1 MPQTTGQSGE
11 FAMLLDHA
19 TGQRR
24 AVEAVEGPSL
34 VPDRAIDLS
43 QLARTAQDDSATMWE
58 MLRVFDLQIDVLM
71 AHMTS
76 EAPKIAAARA
86 HSLAVSASSVGAWK
100 ISESAM
106 AFEQAALSTGPVVLR
121 PAMNHLSETV
131 TEAQVEIHS
140 LLIGNSPNRH

>member
-1 MPQTTGQSGE
+1 
-11 FAMLLDHA
+11 MLVDHA

-24 AVEAVEGPSL
+24 VVEAVEAPSL

-43 QLARTAQDDSATMWE
+43 HLARMGHEDSETMWE

-76 EAPKIAAARA
+76 EEPKTAAARA
-86 HSLAVSASSVGAWK
+86 HLLAVSASSVGAWK
-100 ISESAM
+100 VAESAR
-106 AFEQAALSTGPVVLR
+106 AFEQAALSTGPVVLS
-121 PAMNHLSETV
+121 PAMNHLSETA

-140 LLIGNSPNRH
+140 LLVGNSPNRH